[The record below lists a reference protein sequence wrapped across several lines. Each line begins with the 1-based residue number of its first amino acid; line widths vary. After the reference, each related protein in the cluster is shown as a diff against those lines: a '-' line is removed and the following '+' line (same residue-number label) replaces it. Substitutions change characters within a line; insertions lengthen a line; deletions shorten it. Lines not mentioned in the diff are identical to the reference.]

1 MTSFALITLFK
12 IHTAIF
18 VYVDLFIG
26 YLFSIDFVC
35 LFTVKN
41 HSFLFWMRCT
51 RILVSLTSRTDAA
64 SLRGKP
70 QSTNM
75 PVDAEKL
82 AKLQASVC
90 ASCMY
95 VISAR
100 NWRSSAVLPRVSSS
114 FSLAARA
121 QRDEQQAHLLETR
134 VWTSGIEGP
143 TVDYARIPTWC
154 WEVGLPMQ

>member
-1 MTSFALITLFK
+1 
-12 IHTAIF
+12 
-18 VYVDLFIG
+18 
-26 YLFSIDFVC
+26 
-35 LFTVKN
+35 
-41 HSFLFWMRCT
+41 
-51 RILVSLTSRTDAA
+51 
-64 SLRGKP
+64 
-70 QSTNM
+70 M

-100 NWRSSAVLPRVSSS
+100 GWRSSAVLPRVSSS

-121 QRDEQQAHLLETR
+121 QRDERQAHLLEKR

-143 TVDYARIPTWC
+143 TVDYARIPT
-154 WEVGLPMQ
+154 